1 MNKNSSTRPVGRKLT
16 IFMLFC
22 LLSMCFSSIWA
33 QNVTLS
39 QHARP
44 LRKVLGEIERQTGY
58 KFFYNN
64 SQVDVEK
71 KVNVSSKK
79 ENLDK
84 VLARLFQGTNVS
96 YKISGKTIFLS
107 QKETAPTKTQQ
118 KKVLVSGVVKDD
130 NGETVIGASVKEK
143 GTKNGTVTDLDG
155 QFSMEVTPNA
165 MLEISYIGFTT
176 QMVKASPRKM
186 DVMLQENSTMMD

>member
-84 VLARLFQGTNVS
+84 VQEKQSFCRRKKPL
-96 YKISGKTIFLS
+96 
-107 QKETAPTKTQQ
+107 QQ
-118 KKVLVSGVVKDD
+118 KHNRRKCWFRVLSRM
-130 NGETVIGASVKEK
+130 TMEK
-143 GTKNGTVTDLDG
+143 
-155 QFSMEVTPNA
+155 P
-165 MLEISYIGFTT
+165 
-176 QMVKASPRKM
+176 
-186 DVMLQENSTMMD
+186 